1 MFSWISIFFSSFF
14 IALSGAL
21 MPGPLLLTTIAE
33 ASQTGFWAGPLL
45 VAGHGILELG
55 MLFLLLLGV
64 SPFFQYQPVVVLIS
78 LLGGTVLLWM
88 AVQMF
93 RSLPRLTLSIQAT
106 QTRRAKLIFTG
117 ALVSV
122 SNPYWVLWWV
132 TIGLGCIVTARQ
144 LGMLALMAFFIGH
157 ILADFLWYSVISY
170 GTAQGKRFLSEKLYR
185 GFVGILAGFLVV
197 FAGYFFWSGLHRL
210 GL

>member
-1 MFSWISIFFSSFF
+1 MLSWTSIFFSSFF

-21 MPGPLLLTTIAE
+21 MPGPLLLATVAE

-55 MLFLLLLGV
+55 MLFLLLFGL
-64 SPFFQYQPVVVLIS
+64 SPFFQYRAVLVLIS
-78 LLGGTVLLWM
+78 LLGGMVLLWM
-88 AVQMF
+88 SVQMF
-93 RSLPRLTLSIQAT
+93 RSLPRLSLSIHAT
-106 QTRRAKLIFTG
+106 EARRARLIFTG

-132 TIGLGCIVTARQ
+132 TIGLGCIVTSQQ
-144 LGMLALMAFFIGH
+144 LGVGGLVAFFIGH
-157 ILADFLWYSVISY
+157 ILADFFWYSAISY
-170 GTAQGKRFLSEKLYR
+170 GTAKGKRFLSEKLYR
-185 GFVGILAGFLVV
+185 GFVGILAGFLVF
-197 FAGYFFWSGLHRL
+197 FAGYFFWSGLQRL